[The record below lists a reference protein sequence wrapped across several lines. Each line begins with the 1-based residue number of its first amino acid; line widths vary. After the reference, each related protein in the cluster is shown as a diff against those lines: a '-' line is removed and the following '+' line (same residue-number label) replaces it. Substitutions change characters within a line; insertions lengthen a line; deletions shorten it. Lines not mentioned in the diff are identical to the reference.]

1 MNINAPAKGEFMK
14 LTKSRHV
21 RRGAYESIVA
31 VSTEITVKM
40 EHRTGEM
47 KYLPGVCVDLR
58 ACCDLLLQ

>member
-1 MNINAPAKGEFMK
+1 MK

-31 VSTEITVKM
+31 VSTEITMKM